1 MSHSVC
7 ARITP
12 GILCLAVLAIRA
24 FALDPTP
31 QPHPVPS
38 PLVLNVFSAAV
49 LLPNGVQVKSGSA
62 ILDVRALRDD
72 VVRIRIGVNG
82 QLPEDASWA
91 VLANSRRSSV
101 SITSE
106 TDSDAVGFRTRSL
119 RVKIARS
126 DLRLSV
132 SDLDGNIL
140 QEDAAGWPVT
150 FHDRTFR
157 LYKQMPADE
166 HYFGL
171 GDKVGPLDRRG
182 QSFVLWNTD
191 TYEFQE
197 STDPIYKSIPFFL
210 AERGGRY
217 VGVLLDNTW
226 FSSFDFGKESGEI
239 YSFGASGGP
248 VDYYIVYGP
257 DPKSVVK
264 TYSWLT

>member
-7 ARITP
+7 VRITP

-72 VVRIRIGVNG
+72 VVGIRIGVNG

-106 TDSDAVGFRTRSL
+106 TDADGVGFRTRSL

-132 SDLDGNIL
+132 SDLEGNIL
-140 QEDAAGWPVT
+140 QEDAEGWPMT
-150 FHDRTFR
+150 YHGPDFR
-157 LYKQMPADE
+157 IYKTMPGSEPFFGYGDE
-166 HYFGL
+166 T
-171 GDKVGPLDRRG
+171 VPLDRRG

-191 TYEFQE
+191 AYRFQE
-197 STDPIYKSIPFFL
+197 SAD
-210 AERGGRY
+210 
-217 VGVLLDNTW
+217 
-226 FSSFDFGKESGEI
+226 
-239 YSFGASGGP
+239 
-248 VDYYIVYGP
+248 
-257 DPKSVVK
+257 
-264 TYSWLT
+264 